1 MESHSAVFG
10 APLKRTT
17 YKMIH
22 SMTAVTPLPGA
33 GGELAKITPNII
45 MADISTAPV
54 IMLSASNGRANGS
67 ISEAMEDAS
76 RLVRVFSE
84 GQYIS
89 VENVIESPAMRSM
102 TPYMAKVETVY
113 IVIMNEP
120 AKSFPAKTS
129 LGSRGRELYTY
140 AASS

>member
-1 MESHSAVFG
+1 
-10 APLKRTT
+10 
-17 YKMIH
+17 
-22 SMTAVTPLPGA
+22 
-33 GGELAKITPNII
+33 
-45 MADISTAPV
+45 
-54 IMLSASNGRANGS
+54 
-67 ISEAMEDAS
+67 MEDAS

-120 AKSFPAKTS
+120 AKSFPARPPW
-129 LGSRGRELYTY
+129 GQEEGNLYTY

>member
-33 GGELAKITPNII
+33 EGELAKITPNII

-54 IMLSASNGRANGS
+54 IILSASNGRANGS

-76 RLVRVFSE
+76 RLVR
-84 GQYIS
+84 
-89 VENVIESPAMRSM
+89 
-102 TPYMAKVETVY
+102 
-113 IVIMNEP
+113 
-120 AKSFPAKTS
+120 
-129 LGSRGRELYTY
+129 
-140 AASS
+140 